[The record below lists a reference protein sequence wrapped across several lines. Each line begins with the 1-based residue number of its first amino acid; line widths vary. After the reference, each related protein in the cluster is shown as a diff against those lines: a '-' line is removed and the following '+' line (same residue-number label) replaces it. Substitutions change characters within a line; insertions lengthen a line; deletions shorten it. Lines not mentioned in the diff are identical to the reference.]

1 MPKYVEDKV
10 RGYILY
16 FTSKCVVEAMHVH
29 ASDRKMSEEGSAKL
43 FVYSNGDTKVM
54 RYGKVSERD
63 MADIQK
69 YIKNN
74 YEVMYKRWRKH
85 SNNGYYDKR

>member
-16 FTSKCVVEAMHVH
+16 FTSKCVIEAMHVH
-29 ASDRKMSEEGSAKL
+29 ASDSKLSEEGSAKL
-43 FVYSNGDTKVM
+43 FVYSNGDTKVI
-54 RYGKVSERD
+54 RNGKVNERD
-63 MADIQK
+63 MLDIRR

-74 YEVMYKRWRKH
+74 YEIMYKKWRKY
-85 SNNGYYDKR
+85 SDNGYYGKR